1 MMPPKKILKLVR
13 KYSILMPRQK
23 IVKSSREAM
32 KFANKIGY
40 PVVMKISSSQISHKT
55 EIGGVFT
62 GVERRDVEKIF
73 KEIKKIKG
81 FEGVL
86 VQKQV
91 EGVETIVGGLRDSQ
105 FGPCVSFGTGG
116 IFVEVLKDVNFRV
129 CPITK
134 KDARDMIRGTKVYQI
149 LKGYRGKTYDT
160 NGLVDVIMKISR
172 LMSREKVREL
182 DINPLIC
189 SEKGVWAADVR
200 MS

>member
-1 MMPPKKILKLVR
+1 MKSPEDAEKMMR
-13 KYSILMPRQK
+13 KYGIPLPCQK
-23 IVKSSREAM
+23 IVKSSREAL
-32 KFANKIGY
+32 KFADKIGY
-40 PVVMKISSSQISHKT
+40 PVVMKVSSSVISHKT
-55 EIGGVFT
+55 ESGGVFI
-62 GVERRDVEKIF
+62 GVVRGRVEKFFRKIMR
-73 KEIKKIKG
+73 IKG
-81 FEGVL
+81 AEGVL

-91 EGVETIVGGLRDSQ
+91 EGIETIAGGIRDSQ

-134 KDARDMIRGTKVYQI
+134 KDARDMVRETKIYRI
-149 LKGYRGKTYDT
+149 LEGYRGRTYDT
-160 NGLVDVIMKISR
+160 DGLVEALLRVSR
-172 LMSREKVREL
+172 LMVNEKIREL